1 MKAAV
6 YCRVSI
12 TMQEDNY
19 SLPTQEE
26 ACRKHAAALGYTV
39 AEVHQDVHSGY
50 ELWERKGLTAL
61 REAARVGA
69 YDAIIAYEPDRLS
82 RRQIHSA
89 VLIDECERY
98 GVALLFVNG
107 QHDKTALGEFLAN
120 VRAFTAEM
128 EREKFRER
136 SMRGIQARMRS
147 GKLRP
152 SNRPL
157 FGYRWTDEG
166 KGAYDV
172 DEDKAAIVRRIFTL
186 AAGGTPLRG
195 IAAILDSEGILTAN
209 AAAHWHPGVIRTMLR
224 HQAYAGIAVGN
235 STSAKKVGGK
245 QIRDVRPEAEHIL
258 LPEGTIPALVSR
270 ETYEAVEARLA
281 RNKAEATRNNRN
293 PEAFLLRAGF
303 VVCGYCGKPIRAV
316 WTKDCPTQAARSYYS
331 CDPNSAPHQDCPAF
345 AMSAK
350 KLDEAV
356 WTKVKTIITRPEVIT
371 EEVAKLRTND
381 PTDADLTAIE
391 RAITEIDRKRT
402 NLSRSLEMIDDA
414 DTAAPVI
421 VQLKALAAR
430 KRELDTERDAVQ
442 ARQASWQTSQDHLT
456 SLQDWVTTVGA
467 NVEELTY
474 QERRNLLSALDVRV
488 RLYRKDHTPRYE
500 VTASL
505 PIEVDIAGDVMSQP
519 CAVLSPSHSGH
530 RASARRAPS
539 FLPAASRRSDRLPAT
554 EHAARSPR

>member
-1 MKAAV
+1 MKAAI
-6 YCRVSI
+6 YCRVST

-61 REAARVGA
+61 REAARAGA

-136 SMRGIQARMRS
+136 SMRGIHARMRS

-157 FGYRWTDEG
+157 FGYRWIDEG
-166 KGAYDV
+166 KGAYEI
-172 DEDKAAIVRRIFTL
+172 DEDKAIIVRRIFAL
-186 AAGGTPLRG
+186 AATGTPLRG
-195 IAAILDSEGILTAN
+195 IATILESEGIPTAN
-209 AAAHWHPGVIRTMLR
+209 GAIHWHASVIRTMLR

-235 STSAKKVGGK
+235 STTAKKVGGK
-245 QIRDVRPEAEHIL
+245 QIRDVRPESEHIY

-270 ETYEAVEARLA
+270 EMYEAVGTRLV
-281 RNKAEATRNNRN
+281 RNKAEATRNSRD

-303 VVCGYCGKPIRAV
+303 VVCGYCGKPIRGV
-316 WTKDCPTQAARSYYS
+316 WTKDCPSQHARAYYT
-331 CDPNSAPHQDCPAF
+331 CDPASAPHRDCPAF

-350 KLDEAV
+350 KLDAAV
-356 WTKVKTIITRPEVIT
+356 WTKVKTIITRPEVIA

-414 DTAAPVI
+414 DTAAPI
-421 VQLKALAAR
+421 IAQLKALAAR
-430 KRELDTERDAVQ
+430 KRELDTERDAVK

-456 SLQDWVTTVGA
+456 SLQVWAVAVSS

-474 QERRNLLSALDVRV
+474 QERRDLLSALDVRV

-500 VTASL
+500 ITASL
-505 PIEVDIAGDVMSQP
+505 PFEPDMPGDIVSQP
-519 CAVLSPSHSGH
+519 YVALCPL
-530 RASARRAPS
+530 RSARRAFARQSCS
-539 FLPAASRRSDRLPAT
+539 FLRRSSRRSART
-554 EHAARSPR
+554 RETGHAA

>member
-1 MKAAV
+1 
-6 YCRVSI
+6 
-12 TMQEDNY
+12 MQEDNY

-26 ACRKHAAALGYTV
+26 ACRKHAAALDYTV
-39 AEVHQDVHSGY
+39 AAVHQDVHSGY

-61 REAARVGA
+61 REAARAGA

-82 RRQIHSA
+82 RRQVHSA
-89 VLIDECERY
+89 VLIDECERH
-98 GVALLFVNG
+98 GVELLFVIG

-166 KGAYDV
+166 KGAYEV
-172 DEDKAAIVRRIFTL
+172 DEEKAVIVRRIFAL

-195 IAAILDSEGILTAN
+195 IATILDSEGILTAN
-209 AAAHWHPGVIRTMLR
+209 GAARWNHSVIRTMLR
-224 HQAYAGIAVGN
+224 HRAYAGVAVGN
-235 STSAKKVGGK
+235 STTAKKVGGK
-245 QIRDVRPEAEHIL
+245 QIRDVRPESEHII

-270 ETYEAVEARLA
+270 EMSEAVEARLA
-281 RNKAEATRNNRN
+281 RNRAEATRNNRN

-303 VVCGYCGKPIRAV
+303 VLCGYCGKPIRAV

-331 CDPNSAPHQDCPAF
+331 CDPNSAPHLNCPAF

-350 KLDEAV
+350 KLDTAV
-356 WTKVKTIITRPEVIT
+356 WTKVKTIITRPEVIA

-391 RAITEIDRKRT
+391 RAISEIDRKRT

-414 DTAAPVI
+414 DTAAPI
-421 VQLKALAAR
+421 IGQLKALAAR
-430 KRELDTERDAVQ
+430 RRELDTERDAVQ

-505 PIEVDIAGDVMSQP
+505 PIEAERAGDVVSQRNTSS
-519 CAVLSPSHSGH
+519 SPAGT
-530 RASARRAPS
+530 
-539 FLPAASRRSDRLPAT
+539 SRS
-554 EHAARSPR
+554 

>member
-6 YCRVSI
+6 YCRVST

-19 SLPTQEE
+19 SLPTQED

-39 AEVHQDVHSGY
+39 AALHQDVHSGY

-61 REAARVGA
+61 REAARAGA

-136 SMRGIQARMRS
+136 SMRGIQARMHS

-166 KGAYDV
+166 KGAYAI
-172 DEDKAAIVRRIFTL
+172 DEDKAAIVRRIFAL
-186 AAGGTPLRG
+186 AATGTPLRG
-195 IAAILDSEGILTAN
+195 IATILETEGIATAN
-209 AAAHWHPGVIRTMLR
+209 GAVHWHASVIRTMLR

-235 STSAKKVGGK
+235 STTAKKVGGK

-270 ETYEAVEARLA
+270 EMYDAVGVRLV
-281 RNKAEATRNNRN
+281 RNKAEATRNSRD

-303 VVCGYCGKPIRAV
+303 VVCGYCGKPIRGV
-316 WTKDCPTQAARSYYS
+316 WTKDCPTQNARAYYT
-331 CDPNSAPHQDCPAF
+331 CDPASAPHRDCPAF

-350 KLDEAV
+350 KLDTAV
-356 WTKVKTIITRPEVIT
+356 WTKVKTIITRPEVIA

-391 RAITEIDRKRT
+391 RAIAEIDRKRT
-402 NLSRSLEMIDDA
+402 NLSRSLEVIDDA
-414 DTAAPVI
+414 DTAAPI
-421 VQLKALAAR
+421 IAQLKALAAR

-456 SLQDWVTTVGA
+456 SLQDWVGAVGA

-474 QERRNLLSALDVRV
+474 QERRDLLAALDVRV

-500 VTASL
+500 ITASL
-505 PIEVDIAGDVMSQP
+505 PFEPDMAGDIVSQP
-519 CAVLSPSHSGH
+519 YVVSCPSRSAH
-530 RASARRAPS
+530 RASAHQSCSSRRRS
-539 FLPAASRRSDRLPAT
+539 SRRSGRT
-554 EHAARSPR
+554 RETGRAA

>member
-1 MKAAV
+1 MKAAI
-6 YCRVSI
+6 YCRVST

-19 SLPTQEE
+19 SLPTQED
-26 ACRKHAAALGYTV
+26 ACRKHAAVLGYTV
-39 AEVHQDVHSGY
+39 AALYQDIHSGY

-61 REAARVGA
+61 REAARAGA

-89 VLIDECERY
+89 VLINECERY

-166 KGAYDV
+166 KGAYEI
-172 DEDKAAIVRRIFTL
+172 DEDKAIIVRRIFAL
-186 AAGGTPLRG
+186 AATGTPLRG
-195 IAAILDSEGILTAN
+195 IATILENEGIPTAN
-209 AAAHWHPGVIRTMLR
+209 GAVHWHAGVIRTMLR
-224 HQAYAGIAVGN
+224 HRAYAGIAVGN
-235 STSAKKVGGK
+235 STTAKKVGGK
-245 QIRDVRPEAEHIL
+245 QIRAVRPESEHIY
-258 LPEGTIPALVSR
+258 LPEGTVPALVSR
-270 ETYEAVEARLA
+270 ETYDAIDARLA
-281 RNKAEATRNNRN
+281 RNKAEATRNSRN

-303 VVCGYCGKPIRAV
+303 VVCGYCGKPIRGV
-316 WTKDCPTQAARSYYS
+316 WTKDCPNQNARAYYT
-331 CDPNSAPHQDCPAF
+331 CDPASAPHRDCPAF
-345 AMSAK
+345 AMSAP
-350 KLDEAV
+350 KLDAAV
-356 WTKVKTIITRPEVIT
+356 WTKVKTIITRPEVIA

-381 PTDADLTAIE
+381 PTDADQTAIE
-391 RAITEIDRKRT
+391 RAITEIERKRT

-421 VQLKALAAR
+421 AQLKALAAR

-442 ARQASWQTSQDHLT
+442 ARQASWQTSQDHLA
-456 SLQDWVTTVGA
+456 SLQDWIGTVGA
-467 NVEELTY
+467 NVEELVY
-474 QERRNLLSALDVRV
+474 QERRDLLAALDVRV

-500 VTASL
+500 ITASL
-505 PIEVDIAGDVMSQP
+505 PFEPDMASDIVSQP
-519 CAVLSPSHSGH
+519 YAVLSPSHSGH